1 MNATLKRIKRCVIAG
16 RVRFTYKA
24 RLEMIADELTES
36 AVLEAIVGAR
46 AINKRIRS
54 RSLTKSA
61 RKEYLYI
68 IRGMSFD
75 QEWIYTK
82 GKLHREEREDIY
94 DILISAKG
102 DRPNT

>member
-36 AVLEAIVGAR
+36 AVLEAILSAP
-46 AINKRIRS
+46 AIDKRIRS
-54 RSLTKSA
+54 RSLTKTP

-75 QEWIYTK
+75 KEWVYTK
-82 GKLHREEREDIY
+82 GKLHREEREDFY
-94 DILISAKG
+94 YILISAKA
-102 DRPNT
+102 DRPND